1 MKADTIR
8 EFQRVERKDENE
20 INVFTKGQGESKQL
34 NKQNHKVIN
43 ANRELDRLNN
53 RDPDKNGSIFFGDE
67 KL

>member
-43 ANRELDRLNN
+43 SNRELDRLNN